1 MAVIL
6 CIDDCEN
13 GLAVRKLLLEAQGHT
28 ILTALTAEEGLQQF
42 QANRID
48 LVISDHCLKDR
59 KGTEI
64 ATAMKRH
71 QPDVPFILLS
81 GHVDPPEDIR
91 AVDMFITKGGGA
103 QQLLEIV
110 ANLLKRAARVSVA

>member
-42 QANRID
+42 QANPVD
-48 LVISDHCLKDR
+48 LVISDHCLKEAN
-59 KGTEI
+59 GTEI
-64 ATAMKRH
+64 ARAMKH
-71 QPDVPFILLS
+71 YKPEVPFILLS
-81 GHVDPPEDIR
+81 GHIEPPEDIR
-91 AVDMFITKGGGA
+91 AVDIFVTKGGGA
-103 QQLLEIV
+103 EELLAIV
-110 ANLLKRAARVSVA
+110 AEMLHSRQCVA